1 MGDTNKT
8 CLRPARGMLIADK
21 CVQLQD
27 TALLGQEERLLPGGA
42 GVQFPAT
49 GRRSA
54 CVQLPS
60 SAARSR
66 TML

>member
-8 CLRPARGMLIADK
+8 CLRPARGMLIVDK

-49 GRRSA
+49 GRSA

-66 TML
+66 IML